1 MFCIQSVSDDF
12 GALCIKGLTIMLI
25 IICNNVSQ
33 CNKTNVTMNSLAK
46 EINSNRNAI
55 TSFYRLTWT
64 LQQVFFH

>member
-1 MFCIQSVSDDF
+1 MFCIQSVSVNF
-12 GALCIKGLTIMLI
+12 GTLCIKGLTIMLI

-46 EINSNRNAI
+46 EINSNRNAT
-55 TSFYRLTWT
+55 TSFFPLTWT